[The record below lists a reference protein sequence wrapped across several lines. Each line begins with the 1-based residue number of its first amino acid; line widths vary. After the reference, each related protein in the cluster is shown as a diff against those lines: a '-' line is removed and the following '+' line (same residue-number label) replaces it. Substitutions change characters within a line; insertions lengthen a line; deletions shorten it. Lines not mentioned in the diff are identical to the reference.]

1 MRGLTHPA
9 EWAAAVAHGKE
20 FRTLEKSLVA
30 RGSHQD
36 EDGPKKGG
44 HKGGNK

>member
-1 MRGLTHPA
+1 MRGLTHPS

-20 FRTLEKSLVA
+20 LRALEESLGA

-36 EDGPKKGG
+36 DGGPKKGG
-44 HKGGNK
+44 QKGGTK